1 MLGICLTALGD
12 PERGAAM
19 AREGVS
25 HADTL
30 KHTVSLVLGLRRACV
45 QAMIQGN
52 PATTDELSDRLMALN
67 AKYETYLGGREGT
80 IFRNWALLQERYD
93 PALMDAMQASLDE
106 LDRANHRVMLPFFM
120 TSTAD
125 LKARHGDA
133 AGALHL
139 VERAAELVAM
149 TGERWH
155 EPELLR
161 IKASLMDGDSDARI
175 ALLGQGMGLARR
187 QGARLWEL
195 RAAMSLA
202 QIHAER
208 HEAGVA
214 RQALEPVCAS
224 FEEGVDFPELR
235 WGREFLASLDPG

>member
-1 MLGICLTALGD
+1 M
-12 PERGAAM
+12 
-19 AREGVS
+19 
-25 HADTL
+25 
-30 KHTVSLVLGLRRACV
+30 
-45 QAMIQGN
+45 QGN
-52 PATTDELSDRLMALN
+52 TAAAEEFSERLMGLN
-67 AKYETYLGGREGT
+67 AQYETFLGGLEGT
-80 IFRNWALLQERYD
+80 IFRNWALLQERHD
-93 PALMDAMQASLDE
+93 PALMDVMQASLDE

-120 TSTAD
+120 TCAAE

-161 IKASLMDGDSDARI
+161 VKASLMDGDAEART
-175 ALLGQGMGLARR
+175 ALLGQAIGLARR

-202 QIHAER
+202 QIHAGR
-208 HEAGVA
+208 HEAGIA